1 VPASCFGAAGLA
13 RCSRSGIPADGRHG
27 RGKSSMNAM
36 HNNMALAL
44 GVLLI
49 TTGSQ
54 SRASGQDT
62 TYVCSSEIEAGMIY
76 DSSLKEWRG
85 ARLKQ
90 KQKFVLKLKFVR
102 AQQNGP
108 EQIDV
113 YNVSI
118 RPDGDDLP
126 TALTN
131 CFAEK
136 YGQPGDPLEVQAYA
150 AYGSLTCSTLF
161 RTYKFNMKNNRFLS
175 AYIEGYVDGDT
186 NDNTPAFAAG
196 RCTKIN

>member
-1 VPASCFGAAGLA
+1 
-13 RCSRSGIPADGRHG
+13 
-27 RGKSSMNAM
+27 M
-36 HNNMALAL
+36 HNNMALVL

-54 SRASGQDT
+54 SRALGQDT
-62 TYVCSSEIEAGMIY
+62 TYVCSSEIEAGMMY
-76 DSSLKEWRG
+76 DPSLREWRG
-85 ARLKQ
+85 AKF
-90 KQKFVLKLKFVR
+90 KHIQKFVLKLKFVR

-136 YGQPGDPLEVQAYA
+136 YGQPGDPLEVQA
-150 AYGSLTCSTLF
+150 AYGRLTCATLF
-161 RTYKFNMKNNRFLS
+161 RTYKFNIKNNRFLS
-175 AYIEGYVDGDT
+175 AYIEGYVDGDK

-196 RCTKIN
+196 KCTKIN